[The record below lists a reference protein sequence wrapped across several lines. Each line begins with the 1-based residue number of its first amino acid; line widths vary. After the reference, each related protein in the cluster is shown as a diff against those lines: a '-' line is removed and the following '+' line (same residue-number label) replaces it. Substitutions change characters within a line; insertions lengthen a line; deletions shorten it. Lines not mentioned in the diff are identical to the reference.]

1 MLCLAYCSSCLSV
14 LVKACVADVR
24 HTDWH
29 QGPFSRGLV
38 PSQAQLDEMCA
49 KQPGLSSS
57 QKCGCLQPKLQQAPA
72 WETQKLSQG
81 VKSARLQWAAQI

>member
-14 LVKACVADVR
+14 LVKAFVADVR

-38 PSQAQLDEMCA
+38 PSQAQL
-49 KQPGLSSS
+49 
-57 QKCGCLQPKLQQAPA
+57 
-72 WETQKLSQG
+72 SQG
-81 VKSARLQWAAQI
+81 VKSASLQWAAQI